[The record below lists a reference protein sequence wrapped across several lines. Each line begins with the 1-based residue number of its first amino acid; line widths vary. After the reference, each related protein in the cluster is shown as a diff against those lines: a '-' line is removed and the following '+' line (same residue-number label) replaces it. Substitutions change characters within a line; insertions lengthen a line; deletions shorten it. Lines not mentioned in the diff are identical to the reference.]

1 MHSHACAS
9 VGAWRAWSPH
19 LVFTRSLSAPPR
31 CRTRSSPRCYLPIPA
46 DPRISSLVVVAVV
59 CGWRACFDGARDGNA
74 RCAYFF
80 SARPY
85 LAVMKV
91 MHAVAQAHGLSDL
104 RLARGNRWQTRSCAR
119 RAGTVISLA
128 DCRTL
133 WRLTV
138 CGASHCMVSVS
149 LSAFW
154 FVKSLW

>member
-1 MHSHACAS
+1 MNSHARAS

-46 DPRISSLVVVAVV
+46 DPRISALVVVDVV
-59 CGWRACFDGARDGNA
+59 CGWRACFDV
-74 RCAYFF
+74 
-80 SARPY
+80 
-85 LAVMKV
+85 LAMGMRGVPTSSPPALIKV
-91 MHAVAQAHGLSDL
+91 MHAVAQAHGLSDR

-119 RAGTVISLA
+119 RAGTVISRA

-138 CGASHCMVSVS
+138 CGASHCMVSAS